1 MSELKPNLFRMAV
14 IIMVTSL
21 FTACTPRPIVQNQKN
36 CKQQPSLEQC
46 KHESQYGGNSGYIFI
61 NNGRSGSRPSDYGK
75 SSNSRPRVSSP
86 GSTGIKGGNSFSGKT
101 GFGSFGRGGFGLG

>member
-14 IIMVTSL
+14 IIMVASL
-21 FTACTPRPIVQNQKN
+21 FTACTPRPTVQNQKI

-46 KHESQYGGNSGYIFI
+46 QDESQYGGGGGYIFT
-61 NNGRSGSRPSDYGK
+61 NNGRSGSRRSNYGK
-75 SSNSRPRVSSP
+75 SSNSRSGVSSP